1 MPSKRKNMSTH
12 IKTIHSKHTQFKI
25 KEPPKFN
32 VIMHND
38 DITTMDFVVYVLV
51 KIFRKSEDEAET
63 LMLKIHNEGSAIVG
77 TYSQDIAQ
85 SKANYTMNLAKANN
99 FPLQLTTEEA
109 R

>member
-1 MPSKRKNMSTH
+1 MSTH
-12 IKTIHSKHTQFKI
+12 IKTSHSKHTQFKL
-25 KEPPKFN
+25 KEPPMYN

-38 DITTMDFVVYVLV
+38 DVTTMDFVVYVLV
-51 KIFRKSEDEAET
+51 KIFRKSEDDAET
-63 LMLKIHNEGSAIVG
+63 LMLKVHNEGSAVVG

-99 FPLQLTTEEA
+99 FPLLLTIEET

>member
-1 MPSKRKNMSTH
+1 MSTQTR
-12 IKTIHSKHTQFKI
+12 TIRSKHTQFKL
-25 KEPPKFN
+25 KEPPMYN

-38 DITTMDFVVYVLV
+38 DVTTMDFVVYVLV
-51 KIFRKSEDEAET
+51 KIFRKSEEDAET
-63 LMLKIHNEGSAIVG
+63 LMLKVHNEGSAIVG

-99 FPLQLTTEEA
+99 YPLKLTIEET

>member
-1 MPSKRKNMSTH
+1 MSTQT
-12 IKTIHSKHTQFKI
+12 KVVHSKHTKFKL
-25 KEPPKFN
+25 KEPPKYN

-38 DITTMDFVVYVLV
+38 DVTTMDFVVYVLV
-51 KIFRKSEDEAET
+51 RIFRKSEDEAET

-99 FPLQLTTEEA
+99 FPLQLTIEES
-109 R
+109 

>member
-1 MPSKRKNMSTH
+1 MSTQ
-12 IKTIHSKHTQFKI
+12 IKTSHSKHTQFKL
-25 KEPPKFN
+25 KEPPMYN

-38 DITTMDFVVYVLV
+38 DVTTMDFVVYVLV
-51 KIFRKSEDEAET
+51 KIFRKSEQDAET
-63 LMLKIHNEGSAIVG
+63 TMLKIHNEGSAIVG

-99 FPLQLTTEEA
+99 FPLQLTIEET

>member
-1 MPSKRKNMSTH
+1 MSTH
-12 IKTIHSKHTQFKI
+12 IKTSHSKHTQFKL
-25 KEPPKFN
+25 KEPPMYN

-38 DITTMDFVVYVLV
+38 DVTTMDFVVYVLV
-51 KIFRKSEDEAET
+51 KIFRKSEQDAET
-63 LMLKIHNEGSAIVG
+63 TMLKIHNEGSAIVG

-99 FPLQLTTEEA
+99 FPLQLTIEEK

>member
-1 MPSKRKNMSTH
+1 MSTH
-12 IKTIHSKHTQFKI
+12 IKTSHSKHTQFKI
-25 KEPPKFN
+25 KEPPMYN

-38 DITTMDFVVYVLV
+38 DVTTMDFVVYVLV
-51 KIFRKSEDEAET
+51 KKIKKSEQDAET
-63 LMLKIHNEGSAIVG
+63 IMLKIHNEGSAIVG

-99 FPLQLTTEEA
+99 FPLQLTIEET

>member
-1 MPSKRKNMSTH
+1 MSTH
-12 IKTIHSKHTQFKI
+12 TKVVHRKNTKFKL
-25 KEPPKFN
+25 KEPPRYN

-38 DITTMDFVVYVLV
+38 DVTTMDFVVYVLV
-51 KIFRKSEDEAET
+51 RIFRKSEDEAET

-99 FPLQLTTEEA
+99 FPLQLTIEEN
-109 R
+109 

>member
-1 MPSKRKNMSTH
+1 MSTH
-12 IKTIHSKHTQFKI
+12 IKTSHSKHTQFKI
-25 KEPPKFN
+25 KEPPMYN

-38 DITTMDFVVYVLV
+38 DVTTMDFVVYVLV
-51 KIFRKSEDEAET
+51 KIFRKSEQDAET
-63 LMLKIHNEGSAIVG
+63 TMLKIHNEGSAIVG

-99 FPLQLTTEEA
+99 FPLKLTIEEK

>member
-1 MPSKRKNMSTH
+1 MSTH
-12 IKTIHSKHTQFKI
+12 IKTSHSKHTQFKL
-25 KEPPKFN
+25 KEPPMYN

-38 DITTMDFVVYVLV
+38 DVTTMDFVVYVLV
-51 KIFRKSEDEAET
+51 KIFRKSEQDAET
-63 LMLKIHNEGSAIVG
+63 IMLKIHNEGSAIVG

-99 FPLQLTTEEA
+99 FPLKLTIEEK

>member
-1 MPSKRKNMSTH
+1 MY
-12 IKTIHSKHTQFKI
+12 
-25 KEPPKFN
+25 N

-38 DITTMDFVVYVLV
+38 DVTTMDFVVYVLV
-51 KIFRKSEDEAET
+51 RIFRKSEDDAET
-63 LMLKIHNEGSAIVG
+63 LMLKVHNEGSAIVG

-99 FPLQLTTEEA
+99 FPLQLTIEET

>member
-1 MPSKRKNMSTH
+1 MIRKQNMSTH
-12 IKTIHSKHTQFKI
+12 TRTIRSKHTQFKL
-25 KEPPKFN
+25 KEPPMYN

-38 DITTMDFVVYVLV
+38 DVTTMDFVVYVLV
-51 KIFRKSEDEAET
+51 RIFRKSEDDAET
-63 LMLKIHNEGSAIVG
+63 LMLKVHNEGSAVVG

-99 FPLQLTTEEA
+99 FPLQLTIEET

>member
-1 MPSKRKNMSTH
+1 MSTH
-12 IKTIHSKHTQFKI
+12 IKISHSKHTQFKI
-25 KEPPKFN
+25 KEPPMYN

-38 DITTMDFVVYVLV
+38 DVTTMDFVVYVLV
-51 KIFRKSEDEAET
+51 KIFRKSEQDAET
-63 LMLKIHNEGSAIVG
+63 IMLKIHNEGSAIVG

-99 FPLQLTTEEA
+99 FPLQLTIEET